1 MQVLNSSFRDIYAG
15 GYVFKHDN
23 IVYRCINKAYKEN
36 YDFLISSGLYD
47 KLVMDEILVSH
58 EEISNIEQF
67 NMFSDDVYKSI
78 KRCCITNFKSAS

>member
-1 MQVLNSSFRDIYAG
+1 MKVLNSSFRDIYAG
-15 GYVFKHDN
+15 GYVFNHNDA
-23 IVYRCINKAYKEN
+23 IYRCISNKYREN

-67 NMFSDDVYKSI
+67 NMFSDGI
-78 KRCCITNFKSAS
+78 